1 VVNSAGGRHRRAPF
15 ICAAPVSTVSRSVST
30 GPQAVSTG
38 LEPVDRRRDPVDGR
52 TASVDNAEGR
62 RRPPAQGPR
71 NAVHQRSDQHRPAQ
85 IGTPRLP
92 QAGENSGDPGG
103 KAGGQPAENLRTI
116 RGWLGDRL
124 GTTAGRHGDEFVD
137 CLGNPW
143 GRHVDEFGS
152 RPTRYEQASIR
163 RANLRRTRGQPGED
177 MRTQCGDDFVV
188 LRRRSPIHARC
199 TPTVDR
205 NSRSHLG
212 KRGMSTLST
221 APMTSTTSVIYPRK
235 NSTQTRA
242 WGSTDPSPPTEL
254 FHLTPSPK
262 PAGGGST

>member
-1 VVNSAGGRHRRAPF
+1 MNSAGGRHRRAPF
-15 ICAAPVSTVSRSVST
+15 ICTAPLSTD
-30 GPQAVSTG
+30 PQAVSTG
-38 LEPVDRRRDPVDGR
+38 LEPVDRRLDPVASR
-52 TASVDNAEGR
+52 AASVDNADGR
-62 RRPPAQGPR
+62 QRPPAQGPQKG
-71 NAVHQRSDQHRPAQ
+71 VHQRSDQHRPAH

-116 RGWLGDRL
+116 RGWFGDRL
-124 GTTAGRHGDEFVD
+124 GTEADRHGDEFVD
-137 CLGNPW
+137 GLGNPW
-143 GRHVDEFGS
+143 GRHVDEFES
-152 RPTRYEQASIR
+152 RPTRCEQASIGL
-163 RANLRRTRGQPGED
+163 ANLRRTRGQPGEY

-188 LRRRSPIHARC
+188 LRRRSAIHARC

-205 NSRSHLG
+205 DSHSHLG

-221 APMTSTTSVIYPRK
+221 APMTSTTSVIYSRK